1 MLLTRVANFYLF
13 IIISAIIVMIST
25 FREKRIERKQMKE
38 NTEAVESAGIV
49 ENEETIKNT
58 ETIENAKL
66 TEITETTADKEEKE

>member
-13 IIISAIIVMIST
+13 IIISAVIVMIST

-38 NTEAVESAGIV
+38 NTETV

-58 ETIENAKL
+58 ETVENAKL
-66 TEITETTADKEEKE
+66 IEITETTVDKEEKE